1 MKKDRIESIDDV
13 SNIRNLFL
21 LSHKRNKK
29 CGTKKKKLKF
39 DCTRKSTLKLD
50 TFSGKNDDS
59 GIIKPLRGSSTP
71 INIIKPRTGVKWF
84 IVLDRWY
91 SREHEIKRSIIRIYN
106 CRGFLFSSMKGVS
119 ERDGWNPI
127 PIIEFRSPFVGE
139 TATLEISDG
148 TNDGSDG
155 KSWIGR
161 AKAGNGADIRQV
173 EQLWPK

>member
-1 MKKDRIESIDDV
+1 
-13 SNIRNLFL
+13 
-21 LSHKRNKK
+21 
-29 CGTKKKKLKF
+29 
-39 DCTRKSTLKLD
+39 
-50 TFSGKNDDS
+50 
-59 GIIKPLRGSSTP
+59 
-71 INIIKPRTGVKWF
+71 
-84 IVLDRWY
+84 
-91 SREHEIKRSIIRIYN
+91 
-106 CRGFLFSSMKGVS
+106 MKGVS

-161 AKAGNGADIRQV
+161 AKTGNGADIRQV